1 MTSPRWFTNSKRLSE
16 RSPFIRCSGFP
27 GRRPGLFLDLDR
39 APEDVALELEVPDLA
54 PQLCDL
60 PHELLRSLRH
70 GFVLGHGGTL
80 LAERAMMEAA
90 LVGGEARN
98 TTLPPVWDGTIAA
111 SRDDAEAPRS
121 RRAFRACQ

>member
-1 MTSPRWFTNSKRLSE
+1 MRWSAKGTGTLVIRGDSTLALPSRGVTEAFLERELGLTSPE
-16 RSPFIRCSGFP
+16 
-27 GRRPGLFLDLDR
+27 
-39 APEDVALELEVPDLA
+39 
-54 PQLCDL
+54 
-60 PHELLRSLRH
+60 
-70 GFVLGHGGTL
+70 
-80 LAERAMMEAA
+80 AERAMMEAA